1 MHKKRTAPLNQ
12 DWDMID
18 GVGVSISQFQKL
30 LTALKESLNSIVL
43 QMSAIQ
49 DQIDSLAVVVLQ
61 NRRGLDLLTAEKGRL
76 CLFLGEDCCF
86 FANKSDTVRDIIK
99 KDRAQQLP
107 SSQPT
112 DILSS
117 LYPWLTPLAVPLIRV
132 LWLSCF
138 YQVLLISSKD
148 FCRSVLLP
156 FLGLPQGAI

>member
-49 DQIDSLAVVVLQ
+49 DQIDLLAVVVLQ

-99 KDRAQQLP
+99 NLKIGHNSYHPRNLLIFFPPYTHGSLHWQF
-107 SSQPT
+107 
-112 DILSS
+112 LSS
-117 LYPWLTPLAVPLIRV
+117 VFSGFHVSTKSY
-132 LWLSCF
+132 
-138 YQVLLISSKD
+138 
-148 FCRSVLLP
+148 
-156 FLGLPQGAI
+156 